1 MLEVCVAEHA
11 LPEEQMT
18 KRDMLE
24 KFGVTNEQLEAWEE
38 EAAQGSL
45 RGKPTGPVIKG
56 RPLLFGEE
64 MKQVGFKE
72 PLAVIDAMQ
81 KRAEQLG
88 MSRSGYLRH
97 LVEQDLRSAGLIEDG
112 SL

>member
-38 EAAQGSL
+38 EAAQGS
-45 RGKPTGPVIKG
+45 
-56 RPLLFGEE
+56 
-64 MKQVGFKE
+64 
-72 PLAVIDAMQ
+72 DA
-81 KRAEQLG
+81 
-88 MSRSGYLRH
+88 
-97 LVEQDLRSAGLIEDG
+97 DG
-112 SL
+112 GIYAC